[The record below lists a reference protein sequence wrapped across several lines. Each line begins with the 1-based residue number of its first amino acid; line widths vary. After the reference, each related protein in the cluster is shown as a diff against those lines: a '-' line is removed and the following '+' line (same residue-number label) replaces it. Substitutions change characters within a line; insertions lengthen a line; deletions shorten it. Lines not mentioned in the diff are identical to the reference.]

1 MQRIANE
8 HSERMASAELQ
19 LGLAL
24 PKLQPA
30 IEDVATMLTEMRKS
44 KDRLKELE
52 ARMAESSDRVDKWQR
67 RGASEGALVLQRIDA
82 VQVAARLVC
91 LHRHAASSHTC
102 WHGQTEVSN
111 LAHRSRADASALG
124 MRQRTTLRAP
134 KSFLRAVNAYSTMRL
149 LWVWIGRTSC
159 GQLTASERAP
169 PLVQLRRSSRKRAP
183 RWTAFLPSF
192 RRAWTLQPPPL
203 MTRAA

>member
-1 MQRIANE
+1 MTRRGPSLQEREGTTAKMQRIANE

-82 VQVAARLVC
+82 VQVAASSAYIDMRPVC
-91 LHRHAASSHTC
+91 TRVGMVRPKSATSRTAAELTHPPSVCASGPLYEPQTPFCVPSMPIAPCGCCGFGLAARAAAS
-102 WHGQTEVSN
+102 
-111 LAHRSRADASALG
+111 
-124 MRQRTTLRAP
+124 
-134 KSFLRAVNAYSTMRL
+134 
-149 LWVWIGRTSC
+149 
-159 GQLTASERAP
+159 
-169 PLVQLRRSSRKRAP
+169 
-183 RWTAFLPSF
+183 
-192 RRAWTLQPPPL
+192 
-203 MTRAA
+203 

>member
-82 VQVAARLVC
+82 VQVGARLVC
-91 LHRHAASSHTC
+91 VHRHAARSHTC
-102 WHGQTEVSN
+102 WHAMV
-111 LAHRSRADASALG
+111 R
-124 MRQRTTLRAP
+124 P
-134 KSFLRAVNAYSTMRL
+134 KSATS
-149 LWVWIGRTSC
+149 RTAAE
-159 GQLTASERAP
+159 LTHPPSVCAS
-169 PLVQLRRSSRKRAP
+169 
-183 RWTAFLPSF
+183 
-192 RRAWTLQPPPL
+192 
-203 MTRAA
+203 